1 MCRAAPRRRPPHAP
15 TPAAPHAL
23 RSLPKSFRAKR
34 PHGADFQSPRPR
46 RKERDASPE
55 KAADGA
61 DNERERERDDDDNK
75 EEPAAEEKPADAPK
89 EEAPAASGF
98 SAAIPKVEAP
108 AAAAP
113 AADAQ
118 GEISNEEIADILNR
132 REQARRAHDFMS
144 ADQLREQLRS
154 RGISIDDRTKMW
166 NAEDGRKGMI
176 GASAPVTD
184 GIQDDELNK
193 LLDEREAARRQ
204 KDYSEADRVRC
215 VAPSSPHR
223 PCLKLLP
230 RVRRSATS

>member
-1 MCRAAPRRRPPHAP
+1 MY
-15 TPAAPHAL
+15 
-23 RSLPKSFRAKR
+23 
-34 PHGADFQSPRPR
+34 R
-46 RKERDASPE
+46 RKDRAASPE
-55 KAADGA
+55 KAAAGGD
-61 DNERERERDDDDNK
+61 DDRERERDDDKK
-75 EEPAAEEKPADAPK
+75 EDPPAAAEEKPA
-89 EEAPAASGF
+89 EEKPAASGF
-98 SAAIPKVEAP
+98 SAAPPAAAEP

-118 GEISNEEIADILNR
+118 GVITNEEIADLLNR
-132 REQARRAHDFMS
+132 REQARRAHDFMT

-204 KDYSEADRVRC
+204 KDYGEADRVRC
-215 VAPSSPHR
+215 A
-223 PCLKLLP
+223 L
-230 RVRRSATS
+230 T